1 MNRGLP
7 APWRRF
13 DSAVITVIKLGKSGL
28 PRHNSFSVRTRL
40 AESSRRL
47 SARRMYRVGAN
58 LSSQLTGP
66 PMVESLSTI
75 L

>member
-13 DSAVITVIKLGKSGL
+13 DSAVITVINLGKSGL

-40 AESSRRL
+40 AESSRRVSNCRPVVCIAL
-47 SARRMYRVGAN
+47 APTCQAN
-58 LSSQLTGP
+58 
-66 PMVESLSTI
+66 
-75 L
+75 